1 MLSHFIVG
9 DPVQCAFTL
18 QVVAETAFTNI
29 AFVALP
35 DVGARNGDFTLP
47 TTYLSVQSDEARHIS
62 NGYAT
67 LLTVL
72 QEDDNAPLIERDL
85 AQAWWIN
92 HAYLD
97 GFGSGI
103 MEYGSDDRSDTES
116 YMDKWERWIEDDWYR
131 SYVLKLGKLGL
142 NFDSSLF
149 DRARDRLKR
158 GMVHRNMIGSGA
170 FWMLNFWRMDG
181 LDERD
186 FEWFE
191 ARYPGWYAEYGAVWE
206 AFRATRHDPQQFKHL
221 MGMALEQAVALVL
234 GLPDGLRVRGGH
246 VPPGGRRPHALLLL
260 EGMPVAG
267 RVEPRPLRRRPQ
279 LLRPLR
285 RLGDLGA
292 GPRTSGYVRSDGETL
307 VPQPHVNGDR
317 MWTLADLRSMDFHI
331 KSPNIV
337 TAEKLGL
344 PNGSSVGLATPNG
357 HIDGGLQAAAPW
369 SKSNG
374 HAAPASVGTAG

>member
-85 AQAWWIN
+85 GQAWWIN

-103 MEYGSDDRSDTES
+103 MEYGSDDRSDPES
-116 YMDKWERWIEDDWYR
+116 YMDKWERWIENDWYR

-142 NFDSSLF
+142 NFPPEMF
-149 DRARDRLKR
+149 DRARKLIDGARVADLDSIASALRLLIT
-158 GMVHRNMIGSGA
+158 HNHIIAEGA
-170 FWMLNFWRMDG
+170 
-181 LDERD
+181 
-186 FEWFE
+186 
-191 ARYPGWYAEYGAVWE
+191 GAC
-206 AFRATRHDPQQFKHL
+206 
-221 MGMALEQAVALVL
+221 
-234 GLPDGLRVRGGH
+234 
-246 VPPGGRRPHALLLL
+246 
-260 EGMPVAG
+260 PVACALSG
-267 RVEPRPLRRRPQ
+267 Q
-279 LLRPLR
+279 
-285 RLGDLGA
+285 A
-292 GPRTSGYVRSDGETL
+292 GGGKVVCIVSGGNIDPTTLCGILTS
-307 VPQPHVNGDR
+307 
-317 MWTLADLRSMDFHI
+317 AC
-331 KSPNIV
+331 
-337 TAEKLGL
+337 
-344 PNGSSVGLATPNG
+344 
-357 HIDGGLQAAAPW
+357 
-369 SKSNG
+369 
-374 HAAPASVGTAG
+374 